1 MIKRTIGKT
10 GIESSVLGIG
20 CMRLPII
27 DGDSSKIDEEAA
39 IQMIRH
45 AIDQGVTY
53 VDTAYPYH
61 GGESEKVVGK
71 ALKDGYRARVTL
83 VTKSPGWLIETQ
95 DDFYKFLDEQLE
107 KLQTDCL
114 DLYLL
119 HALNKSRWET
129 YKAIDIFSAIDRVKA
144 QGKIKNIGFSFHDEF
159 PVFEEIINDYEWDA
173 CMLQLNYLDMQ
184 EQAGLRGLKLAEQK
198 GVPVIVMEPL
208 KGGLLATPP
217 KDISELWKSYDE
229 TRSPV
234 EWALRYVANFE
245 NVKVVLSGM
254 SNLAQIDENLEIANR
269 LTVGNLNAEDLN
281 VVETVRA
288 AYESKVQV
296 PCTQC
301 GYCVPCPHG
310 VEIPRVFNMYNRAHI
325 FDMHDSIKEQY
336 HMNLDEQAKASNC
349 VACGQCEP
357 KCPQNIEIIKML
369 SRIAL
374 DFKRQY

>member
-281 VVETVRA
+281 VVETVRV